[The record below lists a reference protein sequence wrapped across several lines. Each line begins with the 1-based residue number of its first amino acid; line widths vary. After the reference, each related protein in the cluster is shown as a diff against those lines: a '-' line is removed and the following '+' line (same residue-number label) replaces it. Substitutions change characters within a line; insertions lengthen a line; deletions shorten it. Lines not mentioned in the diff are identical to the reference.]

1 MTIKQYHHIAVTVT
15 DLQAARRFFM
25 EGLGFTQMLN
35 PDGSPRA
42 MSVGGGDAGRQVA
55 QALEVEGEWA
65 GDVAFVERED
75 HVLELVQYNA
85 PAAEP
90 RGVRPMNVC
99 GVSHL
104 CFLVRD
110 VDSLA
115 ARLRDLGGH
124 VIDHTRVEI
133 PLAAGR
139 SQVRMMCTSPDGG
152 VRIELVQA
160 PPALAN

>member
-1 MTIKQYHHIAVTVT
+1 MAIKQFHHIAVTVT

-55 QALEVEGEWA
+55 QALELDGEWV
-65 GDVAFVERED
+65 GDVAFVERQD
-75 HVLELVQYNA
+75 HVLELVQYNV
-85 PAAEP
+85 PAAEQ
-90 RGVRPMNVC
+90 RGLRPMSVC

-104 CFLVRD
+104 CFLVSD
-110 VDSLA
+110 VDNVA
-115 ARLRDLGGH
+115 TRLRELGGN
-124 VIDHTRVEI
+124 VLEHTRIDV
-133 PLAAGR
+133 PLADGS

-160 PPALAN
+160 LSTVAN